1 LFERLRSGL
10 EDFLDKLSKTELN
23 ENTLGKLIEEFR
35 FILLENDVAYPIAE
49 KVCDEL
55 GAKLRAIEVQ
65 RFGDHKKTAK
75 SMLKEILLEVLSKGQ
90 ERDFFELIE
99 RKQSMKEP
107 AVIVFVGVNGNGKT
121 TSIAKTANL
130 LMKRGFT
137 TVLACADTY
146 RTGSIEQIEEHAKR
160 LGVKTIKHRYGADAA
175 AVAYDTINYAKAH
188 GTDTVLIDTAG
199 RMQTNRNL
207 LDEMKKIVRIAK
219 PDLTLLV
226 VDALTGND
234 AVEQGSAFS
243 GAVPIGGIILT
254 KLDADAKGGSA
265 ISISSITGKP
275 VMFIG
280 VGQGYG
286 DLLPFDPLF
295 IVKKILGEE

>member
-175 AVAYDTINYAKAH
+175 AVAYDTISYAKAH